1 MKKLNENQLLLNIK
15 SFRYGIWIDND
26 DKIVHINI
34 EGTRFTIHLN
44 SQQKEER
51 HQQDAGGG
59 SEAVPQHQKAQK
71 GQRNQKVHRAHDD
84 RTGRYNQA
92 REVHLADQAG
102 LRYQGV

>member
-44 SQQKEER
+44 SNYDVKTMISLENIISKDCFEQINKENGFIY
-51 HQQDAGGG
+51 DYDK
-59 SEAVPQHQKAQK
+59 QHIDWIGYYPCFFITNWVNGMKFIL
-71 GQRNQKVHRAHDD
+71 H
-84 RTGRYNQA
+84 
-92 REVHLADQAG
+92 
-102 LRYQGV
+102 